1 MSNKLTVKERVK
13 HLGAKPSL
21 PDQRD
26 YRYDLKDVVRRPAT
40 LKEGKKRA

>member
-1 MSNKLTVKERVK
+1 MSKKLTVKERVK

-26 YRYDLKDVVRRPAT
+26 YRQDAKGAVRKPAT
-40 LKEGKKRA
+40 LKEGKKRG